1 MSVISNMENL
11 TFSSIFRRFGM
22 IFAERERERMLQ
34 VNCCLRASL
43 PVFCLYVS
51 HHSIVLSSAVVF
63 VLLLIKLLFILNYY
77 YV

>member
-22 IFAERERERMLQ
+22 IFAERERERVRR
-34 VNCCLRASL
+34 VNCYSSASL
-43 PVFCLYVS
+43 PVFCLYLFY
-51 HHSIVLSSAVVF
+51 HSTFLSSAVVF
-63 VLLLIKLLFILNYY
+63 VLLFFKLLFILNYY